1 MGRRF
6 LAIPIR
12 SQMCRRCMILGRSR
26 LLRDLL
32 PSEVRSGRLRL
43 VGGAPLRIRSASTEA
58 DVGRRGWLVVGGVL
72 SVAWTI
78 AAYNYDQSTHEQM
91 VAEASAQCADLD
103 EKHEEYECRRS
114 WRAAIE
120 KRLPLPNK
128 QLSLVSALAPVPFAW
143 LAMYFGLVLNSWRH
157 RRRYRS

>member
-1 MGRRF
+1 MG
-6 LAIPIR
+6 
-12 SQMCRRCMILGRSR
+12 
-26 LLRDLL
+26 
-32 PSEVRSGRLRL
+32 
-43 VGGAPLRIRSASTEA
+43 T
-58 DVGRRGWLVVGGVL
+58 RGLLVVGGVM
-72 SVAWTI
+72 SVVWTI
-78 AAYNYDQSTHEQM
+78 AAYNYDQYTHEQM

-103 EKHEEYECRRS
+103 EKQEEYECRRS

-143 LAMYFGLVLNSWRH
+143 LAIYFGLVLNRWRH

>member
-1 MGRRF
+1 
-6 LAIPIR
+6 
-12 SQMCRRCMILGRSR
+12 
-26 LLRDLL
+26 
-32 PSEVRSGRLRL
+32 
-43 VGGAPLRIRSASTEA
+43 
-58 DVGRRGWLVVGGVL
+58 VGRRGWLIVGGVL
-72 SVAWTI
+72 SVVWTT
-78 AAYNYDQSTHEQM
+78 AAYNYDQYTHERI
-91 VAEASAQCADLD
+91 VADASAQCADLD

-143 LAMYFGLVLNSWRH
+143 LAIYFGLVLNRWRH